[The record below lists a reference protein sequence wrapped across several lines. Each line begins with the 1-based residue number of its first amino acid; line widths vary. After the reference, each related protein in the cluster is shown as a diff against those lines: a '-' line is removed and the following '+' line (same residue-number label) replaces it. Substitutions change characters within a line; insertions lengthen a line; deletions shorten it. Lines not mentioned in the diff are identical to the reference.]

1 MAFNALEKK
10 ALIGLSLLYASRM
23 LGLFMVL
30 PILTLYGRDVN
41 GATTQLL
48 GLALG
53 IYGITQAVLQ
63 LPLGMLSD
71 RVGRRPVIFGGLTI
85 FLAGSVMAALA
96 DHVVWLVIGRALQ
109 GAGAIASVVLALLAD
124 YTRESERTKGMA
136 IVGAIIG
143 ASFVMAVILGPVLAD
158 AFGLSGVFW
167 STAMLAMFGMGVLAW
182 LPSPPQAQVHEER
195 QLHWRQLGAVIGD
208 RHLSPLSLGIFC
220 LHLTMTAVF
229 VGLPV
234 LLADQGISGD
244 RLGWVYAPV
253 MLLSFVAMVPLI
265 MVSERRKAHIPV
277 LRWAAVLIG
286 VAVLGLGISSQAAV
300 TIGLIGLFFVG
311 FNFMEATLPSLIS
324 RRAPVSARGTAMGVF
339 STSQF
344 LGAACGGLMGGW
356 LFDAFDML
364 GIAAMALSAI
374 LLWLVIVWWAE
385 RHSDRWAYSEW

>member
-10 ALIGLSLLYASRM
+10 ALTGLSLLYASRM

-30 PILTLYGRDVN
+30 PVLTLYGQDLD

-71 RVGRRPVIFGGLTI
+71 RVGRKPVILAGLGV
-85 FLAGSVMAALA
+85 FLAGSVLAALA
-96 DHVVWLVIGRALQ
+96 DHVLWLVVGRALQ

-124 YTRESERTKGMA
+124 YTRESERTKAMA

-143 ASFVMAVILGPVLAD
+143 ASFVLAVIVGPILAD
-158 AFGLSGVFW
+158 AFDLSGVFW
-167 STAMLAMFGMGVLAW
+167 STALLALLGMAVLAW
-182 LPSPPQAQVHEER
+182 LPHPPQARVHEER
-195 QLHWRQLGAVIGD
+195 QLHLRQLGAVLGD
-208 RHLSPLSLGIFC
+208 RRLSPLSLGIFS
-220 LHLTMTAVF
+220 LHLTMTALF

-234 LLADQGISGD
+234 VLTRQGIGGD
-244 RLGWVYAPV
+244 QLGWVYAPV
-253 MLLSFVAMVPLI
+253 MVLSFVAMVPMI
-265 MVSERRKAHIPV
+265 MVAERRKAHVPV
-277 LRWAAVLIG
+277 LRWAAVLLAL
-286 VAVLGLGISSQAAV
+286 AVLGLGFSESAALS
-300 TIGLIGLFFVG
+300 IGLIWLFFVG

-324 RRAPVSARGTAMGVF
+324 RRAPVTARGTAMGVF

-344 LGAACGGLMGGW
+344 LGAACGGLVGGW
-356 LFDAFDML
+356 AFSTFDMT
-364 GIAAMALSAI
+364 GIAAISLAVI

-385 RHSDRWAYSEW
+385 RRDEKWAY